1 MDEPLLTYRIS
12 SADMRYIEIGERF
25 VFLRNDPISG
35 LVLRGEL
42 AGCGSD
48 CYIDL
53 SQIFLEY
60 ALSCE
65 GCRDQ
70 LVEEEDAARFG
81 IRLGKLLTIHI
92 CPEDPSVLPEI
103 RINNA
108 FHCILSSMSVPFTFE
123 CTPNQLRYQLAH
135 SPIHEA
141 AKDMGFTRAVVI
153 ANRSLYALFRSLMR
167 FMAPD
172 WELFVPAD
180 GDWKTPL
187 SEIII
192 TRSK

>member
-35 LVLRGEL
+35 PVLRGEL
-42 AGCGSD
+42 AECGSD

-81 IRLGKLLTIHI
+81 IRLGKLLTIYI
-92 CPEDPSVLPEI
+92 CPESPNILPET

-108 FHCILSSMSVPFTFE
+108 IHCILSSLSVPFTLIRNPTE
-123 CTPNQLRYQLAH
+123 LRYQLAH

-141 AKDMGFTRAVVI
+141 AKDTGLTRAVVI
-153 ANRSLYALFRSLMR
+153 ANQSLYALLRSVLR

-172 WELFVPAD
+172 W
-180 GDWKTPL
+180 
-187 SEIII
+187 
-192 TRSK
+192 

>member
-1 MDEPLLTYRIS
+1 MNDPLLTYRIS

-25 VFLRNDPISG
+25 VFLRDDPQYG
-35 LVLRGEL
+35 PVLRGEL

-48 CYIDL
+48 CYINL

-60 ALSCE
+60 TLSCE

-70 LVEEEDAARFG
+70 LVEAEDAARFG

-92 CPEDPSVLPEI
+92 CPEDASILPEM
-103 RINNA
+103 RIKNA
-108 FHCILSSMSVPFTFE
+108 LHCILSSMSVPFKLVH
-123 CTPNQLRYQLAH
+123 TPTQLRYQLAH

-141 AKDMGFTRAVVI
+141 AKDTGLTRASVI
-153 ANRSLYALFRSLMR
+153 ASRSLYALLRSVMR

-172 WELFVPAD
+172 WELLVPVE
-180 GDWKTPL
+180 GDWNTPL

-192 TRSK
+192 ASPK

>member
-1 MDEPLLTYRIS
+1 MDEPLFTYRIS

-35 LVLRGEL
+35 PVLRGEL
-42 AGCGSD
+42 TGCGSD

-65 GCRDQ
+65 GCRNQ
-70 LVEEEDAARFG
+70 LVEEEEATRFG
-81 IRLGKLLTIHI
+81 IRLGKLLTILI
-92 CPEDPSVLPEI
+92 CPEDANVLPET
-103 RINNA
+103 RVNNTIQ
-108 FHCILSSMSVPFTFE
+108 CILSSMSVPFSLE
-123 CTPNQLRYQLAH
+123 WTPTQLFYKLAH

-141 AKDMGFTRAVVI
+141 AKETGFTRAVVI
-153 ANRSLYALFRSLMR
+153 ASRSLYALLKSVIR
-167 FMAPD
+167 FIAPE
-172 WELFVPAD
+172 WELLVPLE
-180 GDWKTPL
+180 GDWNTPL

-192 TRSK
+192 TSTK